1 MNETQFKQAL
11 KDKGYGEAERVEYL
25 PDSAKGMHAHDIT
38 AFVFVV
44 SGEFVLRTKGG
55 TKSFLPGDTCE
66 VAAGTLHTEETGPDG
81 ATVLIARK

>member
-11 KDKGYGEAERVEYL
+11 KDQGYGEAERAEYRQS
-25 PDSAKGMHAHDIT
+25 SAKDMHVHDIT
-38 AFVFVV
+38 AFVYVV
-44 SGEFVLRTKGG
+44 SGEFVLRTEDG
-55 TKSFLPGDTCE
+55 TKSHQPGDTCE